1 MKIADSKTAAWMGF
15 SLIIAL
21 AVLTFGLREAW
32 WCFIDLF
39 FLFMMAFLHV
49 VALSIRKYNSIASR
63 QLDSISG
70 ICGIFG
76 VVALIAELIVWQAAF
91 S

>member
-1 MKIADSKTAAWMGF
+1 MKIADSKPAAWAGF
-15 SLIIAL
+15 TLIIIL

-49 VALSIRKYNSIASR
+49 VALSIRKYNSVAAR
-63 QLDSISG
+63 QLDSIAG
-70 ICGIFG
+70 VCGIFG
-76 VVALIAELIVWQAAF
+76 IVALVAEFIVRQTAF
-91 S
+91 A